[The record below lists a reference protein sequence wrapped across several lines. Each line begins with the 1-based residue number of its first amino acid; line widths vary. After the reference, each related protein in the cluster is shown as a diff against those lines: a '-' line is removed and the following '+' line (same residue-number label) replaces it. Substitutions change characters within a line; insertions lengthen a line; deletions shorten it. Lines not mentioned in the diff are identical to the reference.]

1 MSAFDFPKACH
12 FILQSKVLI
21 WTTAILPGAF
31 GSNSYHIPPSSGGLP
46 DPYIHPP
53 PEQNWASYGTSAW
66 SLGMAEAQGHRNR
79 GLQAS
84 LENLHRSLA
93 SIPPNGSRAAN
104 GGQSLD
110 ARKAPNGWGSIGED
124 RGTRVGEGNA
134 PLARVPSYRDVSRDG
149 LKKEGDAE
157 REREPEKGRTDSP
170 KKSRSPAPKAEG
182 GDAQIAQEAEQ
193 KGGDEGSH
201 AEGSPKRA
209 AANTVDFSSSFPS
222 LFSGKCEF
230 SFESFRPGV
239 RLWYRKSLLCASISG
254 ESVIN
259 SLEESMFSGFLD

>member
-1 MSAFDFPKACH
+1 LHYCHLQGSLILARVALVIDAAEQLTLELTSARLHECFLFSQGLPLHSAVKSTNLDH
-12 FILQSKVLI
+12 S
-21 WTTAILPGAF
+21 ILPGAF

-46 DPYIHPP
+46 DPYFHTP

-66 SLGMAEAQGHRNR
+66 SLGMAEAQGHRNG

-104 GGQSLD
+104 WGQSLD
-110 ARKAPNGWGSIGED
+110 ARKGPNGWGSIGED
-124 RGTRVGEGNA
+124 RGTRAGEGNA

-149 LKKEGDAE
+149 LKKEGAGE
-157 REREPEKGRTDSP
+157 REKEPEKGKVESP
-170 KKSRSPAPKAEG
+170 EKSGSPAPKAEG
-182 GDAQIAQEAEQ
+182 GDVQREQEAEQ

-201 AEGSPKRA
+201 AEESPERA

-222 LFSGKCEF
+222 LFSGKCEL
-230 SFESFRPGV
+230 SQ
-239 RLWYRKSLLCASISG
+239 
-254 ESVIN
+254 
-259 SLEESMFSGFLD
+259 M

>member
-1 MSAFDFPKACH
+1 MSAFYFLQACQ
-12 FILQSKVLI
+12 FSLQSGVL
-21 WTTAILPGAF
+21 TLDNSILPGAF
-31 GSNSYHIPPSSGGLP
+31 GSNSYHIPSSSGGLP
-46 DPYIHPP
+46 DTFFHPP
-53 PEQNWASYGTSAW
+53 PEQNWASYGTPAW
-66 SLGMAEAQGHRNR
+66 SLGMAEAQGHRNG

-93 SIPPNGSRAAN
+93 SIPSNGSRAAN
-104 GGQSLD
+104 WGQSLD

-157 REREPEKGRTDSP
+157 REREPEKGKIESP
-170 KKSRSPAPKAEG
+170 KKSGSPAPKVEG

-201 AEGSPKRA
+201 AEGSPERA

-222 LFSGKCEF
+222 LFSGKCEVPF
-230 SFESFRPGV
+230 DSFRPGV
-239 RLWYRKSLLCASISG
+239 RLWYRRSPLCASISG
-254 ESVIN
+254 ESAVD
-259 SLEESMFSGFLD
+259 SRKSRCFLAS